1 MHTRAHDPSKEPS
14 KSAAT
19 PVPNQFQSRPFEVQ
33 AQPESSSPQQQ
44 ETPYSQEQQERAE
57 RYGYNFANVRVFAP
71 QTPPGELP
79 TSPSIQPKL
88 TIKPVQTENSSLVD
102 TSKPS
107 HPFFERMYASNQ
119 QRQPQ
124 AAVGKVEPIVEYIR
138 QSAIAQPQSSQNQS
152 AQPQQETPDVQTQQ
166 QRTSHVGFNFANV
179 AVHPNQSQEGKED
192 LPWRWLQP
200 KLVVGQPGDK
210 YEQEADLMAQRVMS
224 MTQPANPQTIQRSS
238 EGEDEVQRSPLAESI
253 TPLIQRSA
261 TEEQEIQT
269 QLWLQKADLG
279 SKFQATAGLESRLA
293 GERGGG
299 RPLDEE
305 VKGFMEPRFGNDFSS
320 VRIHTGS
327 NAVQMNQELQ
337 AQAFTHGS
345 DVYFNEGKYN
355 PGSNEGKQL
364 LAHELTHVVQQTGA
378 KTLQRKPLNSRL
390 ENKETRLAKER
401 HQPPGSEEQ
410 EKELIQAKEL
420 PSRTPATTLNKEL
433 PPQPIE
439 QEEEKELHQVK
450 QISGRSSEL
459 SPELTEAP
467 PQAALAIASER
478 TGSETKPQTEA
489 GAKSAPQPQATTE
502 APTTVAAETDSVAPE
517 AALKPASEP
526 VVPES
531 QASAN
536 SNIAVEKAP
545 PQASPTPGMRAV
557 PQTQSATPSSSAAA
571 TQTAQ
576 AQSSTPPAQQEPE
589 TSADA
594 TSAAQPAAA
603 APTMESSG
611 GSAEESSAV
620 ETGGAAEESQIEA
633 AAAEVPPG
641 SAELDSSDKAAAL
654 ASLPEGSG
662 GGGASAGGGGGGGGV
677 AIPDKPTPPA
687 PDVSQA
693 EPSAA
698 LAAVSNLPPAQLMAA
713 LGGVGSA
720 VGNSVGKQRAELA
733 ANPPQMECPSGS
745 PKTNK
750 ESAADREAFKGKDPK
765 AVEKTPEGQAKPI
778 PQPKPL
784 PLPGAPPPQPFPH
797 QRSRGML
804 RASLTQATPKSYRH
818 HCVIYRQVTQRY
830 NKSVLVLRRV
840 WNCKAMLTHNRPNSS
855 EENSKKA

>member
-401 HQPPGSEEQ
+401 YQPPGSEEQ
-410 EKELIQAKEL
+410 EKNSFRRRNCPAALLQLPDSGDAQKLQASLRSL
-420 PSRTPATTLNKEL
+420 PTRDPGL
-433 PPQPIE
+433 Q
-439 QEEEKELHQVK
+439 QV
-450 QISGRSSEL
+450 SAG
-459 SPELTEAP
+459 AP
-467 PQAALAIASER
+467 PRLELEGNADPQQAQQQRAELEKGVTDAHVKGQQDLAQPMGENEIY
-478 TGSETKPQTEA
+478 PQ
-489 GAKSAPQPQATTE
+489 
-502 APTTVAAETDSVAPE
+502 
-517 AALKPASEP
+517 
-526 VVPES
+526 
-531 QASAN
+531 
-536 SNIAVEKAP
+536 
-545 PQASPTPGMRAV
+545 V
-557 PQTQSATPSSSAAA
+557 PQ
-571 TQTAQ
+571 
-576 AQSSTPPAQQEPE
+576 E
-589 TSADA
+589 TLR
-594 TSAAQPAAA
+594 
-603 APTMESSG
+603 
-611 GSAEESSAV
+611 AE
-620 ETGGAAEESQIEA
+620 GI
-633 AAAEVPPG
+633 
-641 SAELDSSDKAAAL
+641 
-654 ASLPEGSG
+654 
-662 GGGASAGGGGGGGGV
+662 GGGGGGAGG
-677 AIPDKPTPPA
+677 AA
-687 PDVSQA
+687 AQA
-693 EPSAA
+693 AGGTARLGVVQVGTMLYQSSPSKNT
-698 LAAVSNLPPAQLMAA
+698 VKKSRQGLP
-713 LGGVGSA
+713 
-720 VGNSVGKQRAELA
+720 R
-733 ANPPQMECPSGS
+733 
-745 PKTNK
+745 
-750 ESAADREAFKGKDPK
+750 
-765 AVEKTPEGQAKPI
+765 
-778 PQPKPL
+778 
-784 PLPGAPPPQPFPH
+784 
-797 QRSRGML
+797 
-804 RASLTQATPKSYRH
+804 
-818 HCVIYRQVTQRY
+818 
-830 NKSVLVLRRV
+830 LRRQ
-840 WNCKAMLTHNRPNSS
+840 
-855 EENSKKA
+855 